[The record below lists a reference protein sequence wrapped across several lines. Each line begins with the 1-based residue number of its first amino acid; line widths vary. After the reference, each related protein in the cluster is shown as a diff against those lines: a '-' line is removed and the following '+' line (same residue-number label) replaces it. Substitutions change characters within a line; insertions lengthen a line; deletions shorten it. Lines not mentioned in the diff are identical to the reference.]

1 MKNNNFAP
9 EPTTAPPITKPG
21 TEPTTAPPKTNPGT
35 KPGNDP
41 WEVPSPSVNPT
52 PKA

>member
-1 MKNNNFAP
+1 MKHKNFTP
-9 EPTTAPPITKPG
+9 EPTTAPPVTKPG
-21 TEPTTAPPKTNPGT
+21 IAPPKTTPGT

-41 WEVPSPSVNPT
+41 WGVPSPSINPT